1 VNQHARRPLPVP
13 RLLDPGQLEFQFEPF
28 ARIVKELVP
37 LIEQASKEMK
47 FFKDGE
53 PLEPNWSRYFELAN
67 YGVLHILTARFDGL
81 LVGILVMFCGP
92 HMYSV
97 STLIAES
104 KLIYLDKAF
113 RTGWN
118 GLKMFRVM
126 EAGMEK
132 LKVQHIILDGL
143 EEFFNDNG
151 RTLKVLFTRLGYKPR
166 GFIYSKRL

>member
-1 VNQHARRPLPVP
+1 MSTVNQHARKPLPAP
-13 RLLDPGQLEFQFEPF
+13 RLSDPARLEFQFEPF
-28 ARIVKELVP
+28 AAIAKELVP
-37 LIEQASKEMK
+37 LIEQASKEME

-53 PLEPNWSRYFELAN
+53 LLEPNWSKYFELAN

-113 RTGWN
+113 R
-118 GLKMFRVM
+118 
-126 EAGMEK
+126 
-132 LKVQHIILDGL
+132 
-143 EEFFNDNG
+143 
-151 RTLKVLFTRLGYKPR
+151 
-166 GFIYSKRL
+166 